1 MAKNSLG
8 EGEPWDVVAPANVVG
23 GQAFLVGTILVVAA
37 RDASNG
43 DVVPAYTCG
52 LWTLP
57 KATGEAWTIGAK
69 LYWDDTNKR
78 FTTTASGNTF
88 RGCAG
93 QAQASGD
100 TTGLV
105 RLNAVSI

>member
-1 MAKNSLG
+1 MAKNSYG
-8 EGEPWDVVAPANVVG
+8 EGEPLDVVAPANVTS
-23 GQAFLVGTILVVAA
+23 GQAFLVGTLLVVAA
-37 RDASNG
+37 RDALSG
-43 DVVPAYTCG
+43 ETVPGHTCG
-52 LWTLP
+52 LWVLP
-57 KATGEAWTIGAK
+57 KATGEAWTQGAK

-88 RGCAG
+88 RGCAA